1 MSNRK
6 YPRLA
11 DGLVGVKLTTSE
23 SCEAAM
29 FFVNK
34 LTDSRYKV
42 DRRAQRFQGFRSL
55 FVSQVIITLFF
66 FSRYHDRS
74 QYHPYQ
80 VCTGVES
87 WSM

>member
-1 MSNRK
+1 
-6 YPRLA
+6 
-11 DGLVGVKLTTSE
+11 
-23 SCEAAM
+23 M

-34 LTDSRYKV
+34 LADSRYKV
-42 DRRAQRFQGFRSL
+42 DHRAQRFQGFRSL

-66 FSRYHDRS
+66 SSRYHDRS

-80 VCTGVES
+80 VCIGVES